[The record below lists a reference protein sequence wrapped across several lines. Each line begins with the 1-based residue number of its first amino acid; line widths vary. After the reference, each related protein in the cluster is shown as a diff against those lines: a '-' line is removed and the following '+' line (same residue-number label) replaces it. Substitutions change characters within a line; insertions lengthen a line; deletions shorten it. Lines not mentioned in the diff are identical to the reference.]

1 MTPVFGAVWA
11 YLILGEAL
19 TYHECTGAALVV
31 GAIVLS
37 IPPPRDRSQA
47 AAAAAAADA
56 EAEPAGGAP
65 RERL

>member
-65 RERL
+65 LERL

>member
-56 EAEPAGGAP
+56 EAEPACGTP